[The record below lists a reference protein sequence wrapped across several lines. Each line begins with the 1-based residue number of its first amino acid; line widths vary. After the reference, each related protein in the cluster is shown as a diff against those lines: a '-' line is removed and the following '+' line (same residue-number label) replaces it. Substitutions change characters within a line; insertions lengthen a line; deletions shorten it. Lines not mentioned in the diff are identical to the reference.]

1 MTQLQSFLLTCTVA
15 HVMLLFALAT
25 PDAAYPPPYGLDQS
39 WTTTTTASASSADDL
54 IPVRREVYGGG
65 RIIDISH
72 RYHSEMPSWESDD
85 GLGHFLW
92 LAKTMKNGSLSN
104 NSEMKLP
111 AHTGTHVDAPG
122 HVYDHYFDAGF
133 DVDTLDLDVLNAI
146 PILSSSSSCAY
157 PSGYG
162 DGLGDCVGVGD
173 SCLSPMS
180 RQVHENGEIFDIT
193 HKFTPH
199 TPVGDSTEGIGQFLT
214 LLTSMKNGSD
224 YNFSEMKLPVH
235 SGTHVDAP
243 GHMYDNYYDEGYD
256 VDSLDLRVLNGPAL
270 LVDVPRDKNITA
282 EVMKSL
288 HIPKGVRRVL
298 FRTLNTDRG
307 LMYKKAFDT
316 SYVGFMKD
324 GAQWLVNNTDIKL
337 VGIDYLSVAA
347 FNDLIPSHLVFLEGK
362 EIILVEGLK
371 LDDVQPGIYSVHC
384 LPLRLVGAEGSP
396 IRCILMK

>member
-1 MTQLQSFLLTCTVA
+1 MTQLQSRLLTCAVA

-39 WTTTTTASASSADDL
+39 WTTTTASASPADDL

-133 DVDTLDLDVLNAI
+133 DVDTLDLDVLN
-146 PILSSSSSCAY
+146 
-157 PSGYG
+157 
-162 DGLGDCVGVGD
+162 GL
-173 SCLSPMS
+173 
-180 RQVHENGEIFDIT
+180 
-193 HKFTPH
+193 
-199 TPVGDSTEGIGQFLT
+199 
-214 LLTSMKNGSD
+214 
-224 YNFSEMKLPVH
+224 
-235 SGTHVDAP
+235 
-243 GHMYDNYYDEGYD
+243 
-256 VDSLDLRVLNGPAL
+256 AL

-307 LMYKKAFDT
+307 LMYRKAFDT

-324 GAQWLVNNTDIKL
+324 GAQWLVDNTDIKL

-347 FNDLIPSHLVFLEGK
+347 FDDLIPSHLVFLEGK